1 MGGSTAGLCWREVK
15 DKDLVE
21 ALFEPNIH
29 KFGDDEVD
37 NQEDVEDYDM

>member
-1 MGGSTAGLCWREVK
+1 VGAFNITWFGDEE

-21 ALFEPNIH
+21 ALFEPDVY

-37 NQEDVEDYDM
+37 QEDVEDYDI